1 MADADKVL
9 LGVADVVEELDRI
22 ELPVGRAVD
31 DAEDDDVTMED
42 TVVVSDAEPVA
53 VVELVLKV
61 VGDAV
66 GEAVTL
72 EIDDD
77 NRDKD
82 KVLVVVAVMTDDWEF
97 EYDDALVADA
107 DAVAHTA
114 LVVNVHGVVKPN

>member
-61 VGDAV
+61 VGVAAEETVALGVED
-66 GEAVTL
+66 GE
-72 EIDDD
+72 
-77 NRDKD
+77 RDED
-82 KVLVVVAVMTDDWEF
+82 EVLLVVVEKTDE
-97 EYDDALVADA
+97 
-107 DAVAHTA
+107 
-114 LVVNVHGVVKPN
+114 GVL